1 MRPFSLLVATGINQE
16 GYREIFEAPDV
27 STARHIVNLMLEV
40 FSVKAPRAMDIL
52 EDGFRLKTV
61 LNTPVR
67 YRKRLRTTRGVVRLN
82 QKIRRR
88 ERVVRIFPN
97 RKLALRR
104 VRKSVVDRTGRNMVN
119 EARSTSRWM
128 NIGNGRNRD
137 RNINNSMRQVK

>member
-88 ERVVRIFPN
+88 KRVIRIF
-97 RKLALRR
+97 
-104 VRKSVVDRTGRNMVN
+104 
-119 EARSTSRWM
+119 
-128 NIGNGRNRD
+128 RNRD
-137 RNINNSMRQVK
+137 TGLKQGTALVMDQDEMWQMRQEVLRDS